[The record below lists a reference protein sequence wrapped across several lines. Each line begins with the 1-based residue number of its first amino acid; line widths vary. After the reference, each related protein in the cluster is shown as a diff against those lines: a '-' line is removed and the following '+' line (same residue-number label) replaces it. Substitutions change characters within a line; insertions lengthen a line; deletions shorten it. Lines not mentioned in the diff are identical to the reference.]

1 MRSRNLWLLCFLLAG
16 IGLAC
21 GGSGLYLAVKQV
33 DAGIYMVIFSGV
45 PIVIAALLAALAF
58 HKGLKGH

>member
-1 MRSRNLWLLCFLLAG
+1 MRSRNLWLLCFLIVG

-21 GGSGLYLAVKQV
+21 GGSGLYLAVKGV

-45 PIVIAALLAALAF
+45 PIIIAGLLAALAF
-58 HKGLKGH
+58 HRGLKGH